1 MATATSSPTWFAAA
15 TRWASTSTQ
24 TSFSTRYAH
33 FDFPLQNENKK
44 MNKSQMAGGSG
55 TGVGGTTFDAGS
67 KSYPGVPYSSFDF
80 NNQNCEINY
89 SVSI

>member
-1 MATATSSPTWFAAA
+1 
-15 TRWASTSTQ
+15 
-24 TSFSTRYAH
+24 
-33 FDFPLQNENKK
+33 
-44 MNKSQMAGGSG
+44 MNNSQMAGGSG